1 MGAITSIPRLRN
13 YLGSFLIIIVIYI
26 ILLLKFIIILLK
38 FINKI
43 KLKDKLFYSI
53 SKKYFNIFNDI
64 IIKLY
69 LIKWLKYF
77 IQEKIKNKIN

>member
-43 KLKDKLFYSI
+43 KLKDKLFY
-53 SKKYFNIFNDI
+53 KYFF
-64 IIKLY
+64 
-69 LIKWLKYF
+69 F
-77 IQEKIKNKIN
+77 ISIN

>member
-53 SKKYFNIFNDI
+53 SKK
-64 IIKLY
+64 
-69 LIKWLKYF
+69 
-77 IQEKIKNKIN
+77 